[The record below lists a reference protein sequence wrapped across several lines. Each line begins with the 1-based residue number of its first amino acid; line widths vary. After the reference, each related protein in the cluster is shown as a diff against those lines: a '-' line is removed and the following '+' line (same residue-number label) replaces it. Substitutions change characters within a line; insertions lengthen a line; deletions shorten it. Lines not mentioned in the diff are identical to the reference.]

1 MEQKQ
6 KDLFFN
12 CPVAGKCGGCQLQN
26 MDYDRQLRF
35 KQAQVIK
42 LLGKYVHV
50 DNIIPCDPPLH
61 YRNKISAAFG
71 KTRSG
76 QIISGIYQSGSHR
89 IVRTDSCLLENE
101 TADRIIAEIRKLVV
115 SFKLPVYDE
124 RTGSGLIRHVMVRVS
139 VTTDSY
145 LVVIVTKSP
154 VFPRKND
161 FIRELLKRC
170 PMITTIVQNINPKE
184 TTMVLGDRENVLFGP
199 GHIDDQLCGK
209 TFRVSA
215 GSFYQINGK
224 QTEKLYR
231 TAIDIAGI
239 QPTDTVIDAYCG
251 TGTIGIIAADF
262 ASKVIGT
269 ELNPAAVRD
278 ARKNAKLNHADNV
291 SFTNEDAGVFMRAC
305 AKENI
310 RPDVVITDPPRSGCS
325 EEFLDSLIEMSPK
338 KVVYISCNPET
349 QARDLAILIRAGYKA
364 KKCIPVDMFP
374 FTKHVETVVLLSR
387 K

>member
-61 YRNKISAAFG
+61 YRNKVSAAFG

-231 TAIDIAGI
+231 TAIDIAGM
-239 QPTDTVIDAYCG
+239 QPTDKVIDAYCG

-269 ELNPAAVRD
+269 ELNAFICISCQTESTASLSVS
-278 ARKNAKLNHADNV
+278 V
-291 SFTNEDAGVFMRAC
+291 SFCPAG
-305 AKENI
+305 KSSSI
-310 RPDVVITDPPRSGCS
+310 
-325 EEFLDSLIEMSPK
+325 SLIM
-338 KVVYISCNPET
+338 
-349 QARDLAILIRAGYKA
+349 
-364 KKCIPVDMFP
+364 
-374 FTKHVETVVLLSR
+374 
-387 K
+387 